1 MIPMSSTKWTQ
12 IFNIGQYP
20 WGGQYR
26 PRAFAVVRA
35 KETTLEIMLWCE
47 EPFVTPA
54 CKKANGPVYLDS
66 CLEAF
71 VMFYP
76 QYTEGYINFEM
87 NALGTLLLQFG
98 EGRHDRR
105 FLRPGTDALFPKV
118 VPFQAARKW
127 GVKLEVP
134 FLFAQKI
141 YGLAETVNIRNIR
154 ANFYKCG
161 DCPGKEHYACWIPPQ
176 TTEPDFHRPESFQ
189 RIL

>member
-1 MIPMSSTKWTQ
+1 MSSTKWTQ

-35 KETTLEIMLWCE
+35 TETTLEIMLWCE

-105 FLRPGTDALFPKV
+105 FLRPGADALFPKV

-134 FLFAQKI
+134 FYLRKNLRF
-141 YGLAETVNIRNIR
+141 GR
-154 ANFYKCG
+154 G
-161 DCPGKEHYACWIPPQ
+161 GKYSEY
-176 TTEPDFHRPESFQ
+176 SG
-189 RIL
+189 

>member
-1 MIPMSSTKWTQ
+1 MSSTKWTQ

-26 PRAFAVVRA
+26 PGAFAVARA
-35 KETTLEIMLWCE
+35 TETTLEVILWCE
-47 EPFVTPA
+47 EPFVPPA

-76 QYTEGYINFEM
+76 QHTEGYINFEM

-98 EGRHDRR
+98 KGRHDRR
-105 FLRPGTDALFPKV
+105 FLKPEADMLFPQAF
-118 VPFQAARKW
+118 PFQTAGKW

-134 FLFAQKI
+134 VLFVQKI
-141 YGLAETVNIRNIR
+141 YGLAEPVNLRNIR

-161 DCPGKEHYACWIPPQ
+161 ACPGKEHYACWVPPQ
-176 TTEPDFHRPESFQ
+176 TPEPDFHRPESFQ

>member
-1 MIPMSSTKWTQ
+1 
-12 IFNIGQYP
+12 
-20 WGGQYR
+20 
-26 PRAFAVVRA
+26 
-35 KETTLEIMLWCE
+35 MLWCE

-105 FLRPGTDALFPKV
+105 FLRPGADALFPKV

-141 YGLAETVNIRNIR
+141 YGLAEAVNIRNIR

>member
-1 MIPMSSTKWTQ
+1 MTPISSTKWTQ

-26 PRAFAVVRA
+26 PGAFAVARA
-35 KETTLEIMLWCE
+35 TETALEIILWCE
-47 EPFVTPA
+47 EAFVPPA

-76 QYTEGYINFEM
+76 QHTESYINFEM
-87 NALGTLLLQFG
+87 NAWGTLLLQFG
-98 EGRHDRR
+98 GGRQDRR
-105 FLRPGTDALFPKV
+105 FLRPGEDALFPKV

-134 FLFAQKI
+134 LLFVQKI
-141 YGLAETVNIRNIR
+141 YGLDEAVKVRDIR

-161 DCPGKEHYACWIPPQ
+161 ACPGKEHYACWVPPQ
-176 TTEPDFHRPESFQ
+176 TPEPDFHRPESFQ
-189 RIL
+189 RIF

>member
-12 IFNIGQYP
+12 IF
-20 WGGQYR
+20 

-35 KETTLEIMLWCE
+35 TETTLEIMLWCE

-54 CKKANGPVYLDS
+54 CKKANGPAYLDS

-105 FLRPGTDALFPKV
+105 FLRPGADALFPKV
-118 VPFQAARKW
+118 VPFQKMGRKT
-127 GVKLEVP
+127 GSAVFICAKNLR
-134 FLFAQKI
+134 F
-141 YGLAETVNIRNIR
+141 GR
-154 ANFYKCG
+154 G
-161 DCPGKEHYACWIPPQ
+161 GKYSEY
-176 TTEPDFHRPESFQ
+176 SG
-189 RIL
+189 

>member
-1 MIPMSSTKWTQ
+1 MSSTKWTQ

-26 PRAFAVVRA
+26 PRAFAVARA
-35 KETTLEIMLWCE
+35 TETTLEIILWCE

-105 FLRPGTDALFPKV
+105 FLRPGTVKYV
-118 VPFQAARKW
+118 FQ
-127 GVKLEVP
+127 
-134 FLFAQKI
+134 
-141 YGLAETVNIRNIR
+141 
-154 ANFYKCG
+154 
-161 DCPGKEHYACWIPPQ
+161 
-176 TTEPDFHRPESFQ
+176 SF
-189 RIL
+189 